1 MINRIIFKKYLYMIP
16 KGKNIF
22 LSFLS
27 KAFVALSGLILFGI
41 LSRSLSK
48 NDFSIFL
55 ILMSIIEVLI
65 ITNCFGLH
73 LSISRIYHKIEDISK
88 LFMFS
93 LIIFLIGTIF
103 SSSLLLIITK
113 FSSLFSNLNFHLV
126 IFIFGIVLSNALL
139 RSFADYFRASN
150 KFKNYLFFNS
160 INTGSGIILWSLFMI
175 SIILLLNNNIINLY
189 NIFFVL
195 FITGFSTVLFLLIHI
210 FLLSK
215 PEQNILGKK
224 AVGINFPNFF
234 NNSFLLMSTNLLHV
248 LKDYLPGWII
258 LLYLTTIDS
267 GYFLA
272 SLKLCTFILIPLS
285 IIDVVIPHEI
295 AKGNDSN
302 KKIKFQEFINKI
314 TNLRFVLC
322 SLIFIALYIL
332 SEELILIV
340 YGREFLIID
349 LTFKILLFYY
359 LPNFLF
365 GPSRMLLSL
374 SKFNNY
380 VIIIDLIM
388 ILVMFISTY
397 LLADLLSL
405 NNIVM
410 LFVFMSFAVH
420 IVYYF
425 INIKYNN
432 INSLPRIL

>member
-1 MINRIIFKKYLYMIP
+1 MLNSIILKKYFQMIP

-41 LSRSLSK
+41 LSRGLSK

-65 ITNCFGLH
+65 IANCFGLH
-73 LSISRIYHKIEDISK
+73 LAISRIYHKIKDIIK
-88 LFMFS
+88 LFKFS
-93 LIIFLIGTIF
+93 SIIFLIGTIF
-103 SSSLLLIITK
+103 SSSLFLIITK
-113 FSSLFSNLNFHLV
+113 SSSLFSDLNFHIIL
-126 IFIFGIVLSNALL
+126 FIFGIVITNAFL

-150 KFKNYLFFNS
+150 KFINYLLFNS
-160 INTGSGIILWSLFMI
+160 INTGSGIVLWSLFMI
-175 SIILLLNNNIINLY
+175 SIIQLLTLNIINLY

-195 FITGFSTVLFLLIHI
+195 FITGFSTVFFLLIHI
-210 FLLSK
+210 FFFSK
-215 PEQNILGKK
+215 PDHNVLGRNI
-224 AVGINFPNFF
+224 VDSEFSVFF
-234 NNSFLLMSTNLLHV
+234 SNSFLLMSTNLLHV

-302 KKIKFQEFINKI
+302 KKNKFQEFINKI
-314 TNLRFVLC
+314 TNLRFGLC
-322 SLIFIALYIL
+322 SSIFIVLYIL

-349 LTFKILLFYY
+349 STFKILLFYY

-388 ILVMFISTY
+388 ILLMFIFTY
-397 LLADLLSL
+397 LLSNLLSL

-425 INIKYNN
+425 INIKLNN
-432 INSLPRIL
+432 INSFPRIL